1 VECTGSRSVRRDSST
16 GFGIDVATSV
26 AMDETKFRRKWDRVH
41 PQDDV
46 TLSPQRRKH
55 STVVTTGSPTVARR
69 LGSSVPASA
78 GSPPCVTHGGIE
90 GAVEASGR
98 DSPGSSIARAI
109 APRSGKAMPGFRH
122 LSPARFGATVPGSGR
137 LHSPSVSNVPGSGT
151 KRLRSMP
158 ACSRPGAPLN
168 GLRAAGTV
176 GQTRRETSPKIH
188 PAKVLTFWHSS
199 RNVYVRSKT
208 SLGRQTDRRGAAQG
222 SRTSS

>member
-1 VECTGSRSVRRDSST
+1 MECTGSRSVRRDSST

-122 LSPARFGATVPGSGR
+122 LSPARFGATVPGSGVSTPR
-137 LHSPSVSNVPGSGT
+137 PS
-151 KRLRSMP
+151 
-158 ACSRPGAPLN
+158 A
-168 GLRAAGTV
+168 
-176 GQTRRETSPKIH
+176 TSPA
-188 PAKVLTFWHSS
+188 PA
-199 RNVYVRSKT
+199 RNVSDPCRHAPDPVPHSTVCGPPGPSARPAAKP
-208 SLGRQTDRRGAAQG
+208 RRKFIPQ
-222 SRTSS
+222 RY